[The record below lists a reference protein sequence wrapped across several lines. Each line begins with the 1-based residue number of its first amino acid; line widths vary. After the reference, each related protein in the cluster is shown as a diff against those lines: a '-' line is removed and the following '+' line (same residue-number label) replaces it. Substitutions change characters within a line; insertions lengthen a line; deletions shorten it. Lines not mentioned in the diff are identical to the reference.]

1 MNRMLGAIGLL
12 VLTLS
17 TLISGC
23 TSGTGQPRTT
33 DSWSGASSSATSP
46 SRSSVAPVPPPTSR
60 APAHPGQAAVLAS
73 GLAVAWGIAFLP
85 DGSAL
90 VSERDS
96 HRIVRVDEHGRVSQL
111 GTVPGVAPAAGEG
124 GLLGLAASPAF
135 ATDHLVY
142 AYLTA
147 SSDNRV
153 VRMSYRNGTLGAA
166 QLVFAG
172 IPKAAN
178 HDGGRIAFGP
188 DGMLYVTTGDAG
200 RPEGAPDRSYLGGK
214 VLRMTPDGRPA
225 AGNPFAGS
233 VIFTLGHRNPQ
244 GLAWGPDGTL
254 YEAEFGQHAL
264 DEINVLRPGADYGWP
279 TVEGTIGPSR
289 PNLRPPLLTF
299 ATDEA
304 SPSGLAFAGGVLWL
318 AALQG
323 ERLYQIP
330 LLAPGRLSTPTAVLD
345 HQYGRLRT
353 VTLAPD
359 GALWITTS
367 NRDGRGSPVAAD
379 DRIIRLPLLG

>member
-1 MNRMLGAIGLL
+1 
-12 VLTLS
+12 
-17 TLISGC
+17 
-23 TSGTGQPRTT
+23 
-33 DSWSGASSSATSP
+33 
-46 SRSSVAPVPPPTSR
+46 
-60 APAHPGQAAVLAS
+60 VLAS

-304 SPSGLAFAGGVLWL
+304 SPSGLAFAGGALWL